1 MTGLYVNHMNNV
13 AHNILAM
20 NAGRQLNITNKNK
33 AKNTEKLSSGYRIN
47 RACDDAAGLSISEKM
62 RRQIRGLSQGVR
74 NTQDGASVCQ
84 VADGALAEV
93 SEMLHRM
100 TELSVQSANGTNSDT
115 DRQAIQ
121 QEISQIK
128 QEIERIGDT
137 TEFNTRKLFTGQIG
151 TTVIP
156 AVCEPCTAGNL
167 SVSGT
172 TTDIIAGEYSISAGA
187 SGFSINND
195 NFTWSDF
202 KNGNNTF
209 NDVPIAGGTYTF
221 DYHGFTLSMTVDNNA
236 KLDDVIGK
244 LDKASFTTK
253 ADPVKY
259 VNKIET
265 IAASGKVA
273 CKTPLPEDYKVSI
286 YLEKKSDGLY
296 GCLSYNGMR
305 GTAEKITPYR
315 TNTGISTIHFGG
327 NENGTI
333 YQISDANPF
342 DGGVSVELNFKASCT
357 DDDIYNTLNGATLKL
372 QYNSSLGGGV
382 NNGYDIIGIKSNPP
396 QIVVPSSPVLSEIK
410 QTGYNGKVIKP
421 EQTVYSDQ
429 NLSLWIQSG
438 CEAKDGMFLEIDH
451 MNTTLLGIKDV
462 DVSTADGASKAL
474 DAISGAL
481 EKVSA
486 NRSKI
491 GAQQNRLEHTMA
503 NENNTV
509 ENTTAAESRIRDTDM
524 SEEMVEFSKNMILD
538 NVGQAML
545 AQANKSVEGVLSLL
559 G

>member
-1 MTGLYVNHMNNV
+1 MNNV